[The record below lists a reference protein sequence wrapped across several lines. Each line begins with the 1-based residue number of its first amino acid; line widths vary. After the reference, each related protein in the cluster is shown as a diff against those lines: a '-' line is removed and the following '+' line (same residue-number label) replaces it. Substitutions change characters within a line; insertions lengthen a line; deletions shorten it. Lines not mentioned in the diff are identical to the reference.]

1 MRVLAAV
8 GLWAVGVQSQSQGA
22 QLPQQLPPASCSSS
36 ESSESRSENR
46 SENRFRIQ
54 YQCSEAAQRGHAR
67 RRGALPD
74 GVVVP
79 LFGIGCPEARVRG
92 AKSGAHRHA
101 ERRQELESPLR
112 WAGAAEEGKI
122 GKLCVP
128 NWRGNLNSDD
138 GNRRSRRGHCPVGV
152 RPCVESGA
160 SWRLLGRWEGCRI
173 PYAPLAAGWP
183 AAAVVLGV
191 GGVSGPE
198 GGPGYL
204 CKKGRQK
211 GEARHGV
218 CGC

>member
-1 MRVLAAV
+1 VSHCCRGLGVQFAFQLAVDEQPAHSGADAAVFVPQRLAAAA
-8 GLWAVGVQSQSQGA
+8 AVEEQATVPVFPVPPDHRPLA
-22 QLPQQLPPASCSSS
+22 PQVLLRLALLALLLLGYL
-36 ESSESRSENR
+36 
-46 SENRFRIQ
+46 RIQ
-54 YQCSEAAQRGHAR
+54 VAQVALHLHTPEGPGTTWR
-67 RRGALPD
+67 RATVDP
-74 GVVVP
+74 V
-79 LFGIGCPEARVRG
+79 
-92 AKSGAHRHA
+92 
-101 ERRQELESPLR
+101 R
-112 WAGAAEEGKI
+112 WAGAAEKQNRETLRAKLEGQSEFRRRESA
-122 GKLCVP
+122 G
-128 NWRGNLNSDD
+128 
-138 GNRRSRRGHCPVGV
+138 RSRRGHCPVGV
-152 RPCVESGA
+152 PCVDCGA